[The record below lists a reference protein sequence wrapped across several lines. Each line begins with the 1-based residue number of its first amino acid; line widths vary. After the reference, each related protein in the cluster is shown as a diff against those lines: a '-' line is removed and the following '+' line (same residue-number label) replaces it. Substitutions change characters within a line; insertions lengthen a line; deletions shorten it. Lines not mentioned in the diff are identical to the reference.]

1 MINTVP
7 SRPTTLSLNELK
19 LVHDL
24 AVILDRSKFTSRT
37 VAREAVALSEE
48 RRSRLLRASVL
59 KIQSA
64 IGT

>member
-1 MINTVP
+1 MSNVVP
-7 SRPTTLSLNELK
+7 SRLNSLSLNELK
-19 LVHDL
+19 LVHDI
-24 AVILDRSKFTSRT
+24 AVILDHSKFTSRT

-64 IGT
+64 IDT